1 MQSTCH
7 SPRSVPSA
15 MLNVIVED
23 RTGELRL
30 LDRGVQIR
38 IMWSSR
44 PGEFHPV
51 GAGQPAS
58 LPRSQLKTYLKHGDT
73 LVP

>member
-38 IMWSSR
+38 IMWMASYPWIVRRDAANSR
-44 PGEFHPV
+44 KPCLAFTRRLI
-51 GAGQPAS
+51 A
-58 LPRSQLKTYLKHGDT
+58 R
-73 LVP
+73 

>member
-30 LDRGVQIR
+30 LDRGVQIWTR
-38 IMWSSR
+38 DGVLLLR
-44 PGEFHPV
+44 PYYRLDGTVLLGRWGLVNAATVDQGAEF
-51 GAGQPAS
+51 
-58 LPRSQLKTYLKHGDT
+58 
-73 LVP
+73 

>member
-38 IMWSSR
+38 IMCM
-44 PGEFHPV
+44 
-51 GAGQPAS
+51 AS
-58 LPRSQLKTYLKHGDT
+58 YPWIVRRAA
-73 LVP
+73 